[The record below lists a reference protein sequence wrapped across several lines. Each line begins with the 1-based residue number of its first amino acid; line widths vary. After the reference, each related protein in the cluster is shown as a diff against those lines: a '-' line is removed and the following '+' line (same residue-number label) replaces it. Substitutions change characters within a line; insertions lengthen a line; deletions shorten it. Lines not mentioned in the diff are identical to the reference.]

1 VIRAK
6 RPRGRPKIPKEVQRQ
21 RLIDAALRAIKK
33 RPYEQI
39 SVAEIVREA
48 GMSSRSFYDHFVSK
62 EGIVAEIVRD
72 RGRVLI
78 GTLEE
83 IYRSTKN
90 DVERVDRALR
100 AYLELFPAETVDL
113 EKIGGEAGQRVREM
127 RDHYIESITDLVVAQ
142 YQRAHERGLVARVPA
157 RFEVE
162 LLLTG
167 LAGLSFRYYS
177 EGRRAE
183 LIELQPE
190 LLSLLVRAFH

>member
-1 VIRAK
+1 MTRAK
-6 RPRGRPKIPKEVQRQ
+6 RPRGRPAIPKEVQRQ
-21 RLIDAALRAIKK
+21 RIIDAALRAIQK
-33 RPYEQI
+33 RPYEKI
-39 SVAEIVREA
+39 TIAEIVREA

-62 EGIVAEIVRD
+62 EDVVAEIVRD
-72 RGRVLI
+72 RGRKLV

-100 AYLELFPAETVDL
+100 AYLELFPSETVDL
-113 EKIGGEAGQRVREM
+113 ERIGGEAGQRVREM

-142 YQRAHERGLVARVPA
+142 YARAHERGAVARVPA

-183 LIELQPE
+183 LLELQPA
-190 LLSLLVRAFH
+190 LLALLVRAFR

>member
-1 VIRAK
+1 MIRAK